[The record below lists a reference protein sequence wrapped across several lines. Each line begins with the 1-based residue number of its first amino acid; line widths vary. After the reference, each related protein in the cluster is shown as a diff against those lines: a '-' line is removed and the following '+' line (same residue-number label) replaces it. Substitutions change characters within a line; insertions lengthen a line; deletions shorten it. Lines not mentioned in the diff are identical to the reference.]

1 MICPKGEPVHENMS
15 SEHTD
20 VPQLLS
26 TLRMEKFSGV
36 VEIRAVDRKGILFIS
51 AGETIDAATGTDS
64 EPAAT
69 VGEEAI
75 EELLVQCTQPTA
87 TLSVYSLSTREV
99 EFAASSVKPETVF
112 KGLSTDFVRLDRFFR
127 KLASE
132 QHNGYLKVF
141 DNDSRAIGVL
151 SFRNGKA
158 DQLLTT
164 PESGP
169 PSFCRPDAIPGFL
182 KKFDREGIIFDVY
195 RTASLPPVSG
205 NDQAAE
211 EPDPAVEKDKQKIST
226 EENIDRQYLSY
237 ERKEALGVDG
247 AEART
252 QVVFDLQ
259 GILSK
264 VEKFIDGLAKE
275 GGFQRAFSRACVEK
289 SESYPFLDP
298 FEGQFDYSDGR
309 IHLDEKVPVETFAV
323 GVAECLNLT
332 LTYLQRELPTKM
344 VLPATLKGEIEDPFR
359 CYRDALTGS
368 GIQSVVPAVAQ

>member
-1 MICPKGEPVHENMS
+1 MICPKGEPVHENLA
-15 SEHTD
+15 SEYTD

-26 TLRMEKFSGV
+26 TLRTEKFSGV

-75 EELLVQCTQPTA
+75 EELLVQYTQPNV

-99 EFAASSVKPETVF
+99 EFVASSVKTEPVF

-127 KLASE
+127 KLARE
-132 QHNGYLKVF
+132 RHNGYLEVF

-151 SFRNGKA
+151 SFRDGKA

-164 PESGP
+164 RESGT
-169 PSFCRPDAIPGFL
+169 PSFCRPDAIPGFVEQIE
-182 KKFDREGIIFDVY
+182 REGIIFDVY
-195 RTASLPPVSG
+195 RTAPLPPVSA

-211 EPDPAVEKDKQKIST
+211 EPDPVAEKDKQKIPT

-237 ERKEALGVDG
+237 EKNEALGDDG

-252 QVVFDLQ
+252 QVVIDLQ
-259 GILSK
+259 GILLK
-264 VEKFIDGLAKE
+264 VEKFVDGLAKD
-275 GGFQRAFSRACVEK
+275 GGFQRAFSRARVEK

-309 IHLDEKVPVETFAV
+309 IHLDQEVPVETFAV
-323 GVAECLNLT
+323 GLAECLNLT
-332 LTYLQRELPTKM
+332 LTYLQRELPKKM
-344 VLPATLKGEIEDPFR
+344 VLTATLKEEIEDPFR

-368 GIQSVVPAVAQ
+368 GIRSVVPAVFQ